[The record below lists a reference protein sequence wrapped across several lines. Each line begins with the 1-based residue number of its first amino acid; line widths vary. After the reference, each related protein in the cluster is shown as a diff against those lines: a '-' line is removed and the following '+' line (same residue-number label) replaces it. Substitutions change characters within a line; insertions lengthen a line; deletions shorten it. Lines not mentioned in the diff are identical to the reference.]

1 MSKLYEAHN
10 HILLQADYQ
19 NPQEHRHMAAH
30 ILVSPDA
37 DMQVTACN
45 QTVFCRGVLI
55 PSGFP
60 HKIHTFGNPILVF
73 LFDSTTTV
81 AVQMKTLQI
90 LSAEDAAAI
99 GSFYN
104 TFTREET
111 DAAYHYFSSSVLQLL
126 GFTDAG
132 GCVTDDRI
140 ASAVHRIRS
149 SPGEAILCA
158 EMAASVYLSPSR
170 FSHLFRKQVGMTFAA
185 YVIYQRIVHVYT
197 GILAGKTI
205 TQAALDAGFSSSAHF
220 SDVNR
225 RVFGLSASTITKDLT
240 FRKIQ

>member
-30 ILVSPDA
+30 ILVSPDR
-37 DMQVTACN
+37 DMQVTAQN

-60 HKIHTFGNPILVF
+60 HKIQTFGDPILVF
-73 LFDSTTTV
+73 LFDSSTTV
-81 AVQMKTLQI
+81 AAQIKTLQI
-90 LSAEDAAAI
+90 LSAADAAAI
-99 GSFYN
+99 GALYN
-104 TFTREET
+104 TFSREET
-111 DAAYHYFSSSVLQLL
+111 DAAFHTFSNRVLHLL
-126 GFTDAG
+126 GFPEASC
-132 GCVTDDRI
+132 CVTDDRI
-140 ASAVHRIRS
+140 VSAMHRLCS
-149 SPGEAILCA
+149 FPGEAITCQK
-158 EMAASVYLSPSR
+158 MAASVFLSPSR

-185 YVIYQRIVHVYT
+185 YVIYQRIVHVYI